1 LVELWQTNQKFFVL
15 INCQGLGY
23 EIQILESFFLKLKT
37 NQISNKKIT
46 LWLKH
51 IKKEDSDLLFGF
63 TSKEQKNFFIE
74 ILSIRGVGSQIGMG
88 ILNKFSISEVINAIK
103 TQNKKLICSVPGIG
117 QKMSDRLIL
126 ELKNKFKSELQFEE
140 EKAKDEFEIKDP
152 EINKMMQDLKLTLQ
166 SLNYKN
172 KEINTI
178 MPIIKESTLLAKKEK
193 NLSFENLLKIAK
205 NNLDKDSSN
214 IGRWR
219 SIINKLKINFM
230 SLDTAEKQKLIETH
244 QVHSTDTGSVEVQV
258 AMLSKRI
265 SKLSDH
271 LQGNIHDFAS
281 RQGLLKMIGKRKR
294 LLSYI
299 KDKNVQRYQEL
310 VKKIGIR
317 GWSQLMKK
325 KQSKKKTQ
333 N

>member
-1 LVELWQTNQKFFVL
+1 MSSWINGDLSELWQTNQKFFVL

-37 NQISNKKIT
+37 NQISNKNIT

-88 ILNKFSISEVINAIK
+88 ILNKFSIGEVINAIK

-126 ELKNKFKSELQFEE
+126 ELKNKFKSEIQFED

-152 EINKMMQDLKLTLQ
+152 EINKMIEDLQLTLQ

-172 KEINTI
+172 KEIKTI
-178 MPIIKESTLLAKKEK
+178 LPIIINEVDLLAKKEN
-193 NLSFENLLKIAK
+193 NLSFENLLKLAM
-205 NNLDKDSSN
+205 NFLDKESSN
-214 IGRWR
+214 I
-219 SIINKLKINFM
+219 
-230 SLDTAEKQKLIETH
+230 
-244 QVHSTDTGSVEVQV
+244 
-258 AMLSKRI
+258 
-265 SKLSDH
+265 
-271 LQGNIHDFAS
+271 AS
-281 RQGLLKMIGKRKR
+281 
-294 LLSYI
+294 
-299 KDKNVQRYQEL
+299 
-310 VKKIGIR
+310 
-317 GWSQLMKK
+317 
-325 KQSKKKTQ
+325 
-333 N
+333 

>member
-1 LVELWQTNQKFFVL
+1 LISWINGELVESWQTNQKFFVL

-88 ILNKFSISEVINAIK
+88 ILNKFSIDEVLNAIK

-126 ELKNKFKSELQFEE
+126 ELKNKFKSEIQFEE

-152 EINKMMQDLKLTLQ
+152 EINKMIEDLQLTLQ

-172 KEINTI
+172 KEIKTI
-178 MPIIKESTLLAKKEK
+178 LPIIINEVDLLAKKEN
-193 NLSFENLLKIAK
+193 NLSFENLLKLAM
-205 NNLDKDSSN
+205 NYLDKESSN
-214 IGRWR
+214 I
-219 SIINKLKINFM
+219 
-230 SLDTAEKQKLIETH
+230 
-244 QVHSTDTGSVEVQV
+244 
-258 AMLSKRI
+258 
-265 SKLSDH
+265 
-271 LQGNIHDFAS
+271 AS
-281 RQGLLKMIGKRKR
+281 
-294 LLSYI
+294 
-299 KDKNVQRYQEL
+299 
-310 VKKIGIR
+310 
-317 GWSQLMKK
+317 
-325 KQSKKKTQ
+325 
-333 N
+333 

>member
-1 LVELWQTNQKFFVL
+1 MVDLWQTNQKFFVL

-126 ELKNKFKSELQFEE
+126 ELKNKFKSEIQFEE

-152 EINKMMQDLKLTLQ
+152 EIKKMIEDLQLTLQ

-172 KEINTI
+172 KEIKTI
-178 MPIIKESTLLAKKEK
+178 LPIIINKVDFPAKKEN
-193 NLSFENLLKIAK
+193 NLSFENLLKLAM
-205 NNLDKDSSN
+205 NYLDKESSN
-214 IGRWR
+214 I
-219 SIINKLKINFM
+219 
-230 SLDTAEKQKLIETH
+230 
-244 QVHSTDTGSVEVQV
+244 
-258 AMLSKRI
+258 
-265 SKLSDH
+265 
-271 LQGNIHDFAS
+271 AS
-281 RQGLLKMIGKRKR
+281 
-294 LLSYI
+294 
-299 KDKNVQRYQEL
+299 
-310 VKKIGIR
+310 
-317 GWSQLMKK
+317 
-325 KQSKKKTQ
+325 
-333 N
+333 

>member
-1 LVELWQTNQKFFVL
+1 MISWINGELVDLWQTNQKFFVL

-88 ILNKFSISEVINAIK
+88 ILNKFSIVEVINAIK

-140 EKAKDEFEIKDP
+140 EKANDEFKIKDP
-152 EINKMMQDLKLTLQ
+152 EINKMIDDLQLTLQ
-166 SLNYKN
+166 SLNYKS
-172 KEINTI
+172 KEIKTI
-178 MPIIKESTLLAKKEK
+178 LPIIINEVDFLAKKEN
-193 NLSFENLLKIAK
+193 NLSFENLL
-205 NNLDKDSSN
+205 L
-214 IGRWR
+214 
-219 SIINKLKINFM
+219 
-230 SLDTAEKQKLIETH
+230 SL
-244 QVHSTDTGSVEVQV
+244 
-258 AMLSKRI
+258 
-265 SKLSDH
+265 
-271 LQGNIHDFAS
+271 IH
-281 RQGLLKMIGKRKR
+281 I
-294 LLSYI
+294 
-299 KDKNVQRYQEL
+299 
-310 VKKIGIR
+310 
-317 GWSQLMKK
+317 
-325 KQSKKKTQ
+325 
-333 N
+333 